1 MERFLSVFTEVHAGE
16 GVSAVLLFI
25 NLFILLTAYYII
37 KPVREALILSGGGAE
52 IKSYA
57 AAGQAILLIGVVP
70 LYSTI
75 ASRLPRRRLIN
86 AVTIFFTACLGLF
99 YILAQLKVPLGVIF
113 YLWVGIFNLMI
124 IAQFWAF
131 ANDLYTP
138 EDGKRLFVIIAF
150 GASSGAVFG
159 SFITGR
165 LIKPIGVYQLMLV
178 SGALLLLSLILTN
191 IVDSRQ
197 KKQKETRETGTGI
210 TEPLKKGNGFKILF
224 QSKYLVLIAFL
235 LMFLNWV
242 NTTGEYILG
251 RTIAKAAEEAVKSG
265 SVAGLTEGIFIGKFY
280 ADFFLFVNIAG
291 VVTQLFLVSRILKYL
306 GVRIAILVLPLI
318 ALCGYSVIAFLPI
331 LGIIRLVKITEN
343 STDYSL
349 NNTVRHVLFLPTTR
363 EEKYKAKQAT
373 DTFFVRAGDV
383 LSALLVYVGVNMLA
397 FDIKQ
402 FALVNLGLVLIWLLL
417 ALTIGIEN
425 KKLVSGQSQKNRE
438 PAP

>member
-1 MERFLSVFTEVHAGE
+1 
-16 GVSAVLLFI
+16 
-25 NLFILLTAYYII
+25 
-37 KPVREALILSGGGAE
+37 
-52 IKSYA
+52 
-57 AAGQAILLIGVVP
+57 
-70 LYSTI
+70 
-75 ASRLPRRRLIN
+75 
-86 AVTIFFTACLGLF
+86 
-99 YILAQLKVPLGVIF
+99 
-113 YLWVGIFNLMI
+113 
-124 IAQFWAF
+124 
-131 ANDLYTP
+131 
-138 EDGKRLFVIIAF
+138 
-150 GASSGAVFG
+150 
-159 SFITGR
+159 
-165 LIKPIGVYQLMLV
+165 MLV
-178 SGALLLLSLILTN
+178 SGALLSLSLILTN

-197 KKQKETRETGTGI
+197 KKQKETRETGTGV

-251 RTIAKAAEEAVKSG
+251 RTIAKAAEEAVKSA

-331 LGIIRLVKITEN
+331 LGIIRLVKISEN

-383 LSALLVYVGVNMLA
+383 LSALLVYVGVNMFA

-425 KKLVSGQSQKNRE
+425 KKLVSGQSQKSRE
-438 PAP
+438 PTL